1 MSTFVGTLLVVGLVM
16 AAMAVGLAAGRTLK
30 GSCGGQGGKCPC
42 TPEEKRVCEL
52 KRRAA

>member
-1 MSTFVGTLLVVGLVM
+1 MSTFFGTLFVIGIVM
-16 AAMAVGLAAGRTLK
+16 AAMAIGLTAGRTLK

-42 TPEEKRVCEL
+42 TPEQKHVCEL